1 MQSLSPTSCIH
12 IYRWMICCNHKLT
25 HHVVTSCVLV
35 GHGFNFT
42 PYLAHV
48 VYLVHGCLPP
58 AVINTCWS
66 AGVHV
71 LVGYTLPE
79 DGRCWILVYP
89 VLVRT
94 TLLSAGTAVL
104 AWNCSC
110 FCCFRSWHVI
120 LSISV
125 LGLHSKFANYLWVCC
140 DDNAVIIF
148 VLFFTSHFM
157 ILVHYSRSVGKHSRF
172 CV

>member
-1 MQSLSPTSCIH
+1 MQPLSPTSCMH
-12 IYRWMICCNHKLT
+12 IYRWMVCCNRKLI
-25 HHVVTSCVLV
+25 HCVVTSRVLV
-35 GHGFNFT
+35 GRGFNFT

-66 AGVHV
+66 TGVHV
-71 LVGYTLPE
+71 LVGCTLPE

-89 VLVRT
+89 VLVCT

-104 AWNCSC
+104 AWNCSR

-125 LGLHSKFANYLWVCC
+125 LRLHSKFANYLGVGC

-148 VLFFTSHFM
+148 VLFFSLLT
-157 ILVHYSRSVGKHSRF
+157 LWY
-172 CV
+172 